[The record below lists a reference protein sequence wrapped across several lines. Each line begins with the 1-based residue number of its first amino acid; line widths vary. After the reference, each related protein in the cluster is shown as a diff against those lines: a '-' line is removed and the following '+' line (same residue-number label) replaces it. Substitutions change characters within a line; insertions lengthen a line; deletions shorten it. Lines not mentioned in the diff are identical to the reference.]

1 MILLNCGRMSS
12 SLIEIGGE
20 REMER
25 EKMLERVENVK
36 VYNSRPDN
44 NS

>member
-1 MILLNCGRMSS
+1 MSS

-20 REMER
+20 K